1 MQASR
6 TISAGSTTLALI
18 LPTDL
23 RVFDDLV
30 ADVQQDD
37 IEELLAGIAQLRREP
52 VADVIDGI
60 LGTGDPFHCGR
71 GALLQ
76 ALANFDGRLE
86 FHRLGEANAAH
97 VAEVLDAG
105 LIQLAPAAKPV
116 EHVATQFLGAL
127 AVAARP
133 EQNGQQAC
141 VAHGVGSTLRQLLAG
156 TFVNRPVFDGNVRA
170 FGVDA

>member
-1 MQASR
+1 MLQ
-6 TISAGSTTLALI
+6 TLA
-18 LPTDL
+18 D
-23 RVFDDLV
+23 
-30 ADVQQDD
+30 
-37 IEELLAGIAQLRREP
+37 
-52 VADVIDGI
+52 
-60 LGTGDPFHCGR
+60 
-71 GALLQ
+71 
-76 ALANFDGRLE
+76 FDGRLE
-86 FHRLGEANAAH
+86 FDCLGETDAVY
-97 VAEVLDAG
+97 VAEVLDTG